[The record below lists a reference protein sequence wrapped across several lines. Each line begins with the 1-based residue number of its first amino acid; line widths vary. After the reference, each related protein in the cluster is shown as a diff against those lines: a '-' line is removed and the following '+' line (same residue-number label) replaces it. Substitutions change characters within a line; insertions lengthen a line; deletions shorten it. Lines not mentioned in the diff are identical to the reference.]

1 MATSTRKVLKPD
13 MPRLGTQTNSAATI
27 QVSSDSSPD
36 NGNGALSGYILDIF
50 KDFKT
55 SRLPFEEIWRE
66 CTFNFLGKYQQETTW
81 KKKEG
86 EGKRSRIFI
95 KLTTLKV
102 NTAHSRIIDASMSGR
117 KNIPFDCEPVQVEE
131 NGINPDDALKMAKQF
146 KKKLQDHFKYIELPE
161 RMNLA
166 VHEMCMLGT
175 AVMKGPIIDAKK
187 VPQVQQRVVAGMP
200 LRDVDPSANPFKIT
214 TKIEM
219 TPIIDHIPLWE
230 YYVDANAKSNR
241 GSIGEIHFQR
251 LLPSQF
257 KRLALAG
264 GYDSAKVKEAA
275 RRVSVNDKD
284 DHRWEMMADNYM
296 GDQGKKDEK
305 VPVLEY
311 WGLVPVQ
318 MLVEAGVELPDD
330 PDLTEEDSIEAL
342 VVLAADGIVIKATL
356 NPLGFRP
363 FYVAPYKKVPH
374 QVYGVGVAELMRDS
388 QKMINSAA
396 RLYVDNKALSGN
408 GILGINID
416 RIDLKRTGPIEL
428 YTGKTIYVKGNFA
441 PRDALDL
448 LTLPDITNGIRE
460 MIELFERF
468 ADEETGIPKY
478 TSGDQGSF
486 LNKTAT
492 GISMLM
498 TASNVN
504 LKSVMQNIDD
514 YFIEPIVEGFYQ
526 WFMEMDGDQSM
537 KLPLKIKASGTDSLM
552 AKELQIENLMKFMQ
566 LTSAPQDAV
575 FTDRPK
581 LIQLIAELL
590 ETENILLPE
599 EKIKEIIETAAKMAD
614 KPKDVREMVRLDA
627 LFQFMFGSEQ
637 AQILSELGVQ
647 PDPKRMGMTPQ
658 IAAGGVI
665 PGGGPPPP
673 ADGMAL
679 PAAA

>member
-1 MATSTRKVLKPD
+1 MAQKRALKPD
-13 MPRLGTQTNSAATI
+13 MPRLGTQTATPDI
-27 QVSSDSSPD
+27 QVSSDVSPD
-36 NGNGALSGYILDIF
+36 SNNGALSGYVLDIF

-55 SRLPFEEIWRE
+55 SRLPFEETWRE

-86 EGKRSRIFI
+86 EGRRSRIFI

-117 KNIPFDCEPVQVEE
+117 KNIPFDCEPVKADEY
-131 NGINPDDALKMAKQF
+131 GINPDDAIKMAKQF
-146 KKKLQDHFKYIELPE
+146 KRKLQDHFKAIELPE

-175 AVMKGPIIDAKK
+175 AVMKGPIIDARK
-187 VPQVQQRVVAGMP
+187 VPQVQQRSVAGIP
-200 LRDVDPSANPFKIT
+200 LRELDAGANPYSISYKTEF
-214 TKIEM
+214 

-241 GSIGEIHFQR
+241 ESIGEIHFQR

-264 GYDSAKVKEAA
+264 GYNSARVKETA
-275 RRVSVNDKD
+275 RRVSVNDHD

-296 GDQGKKDEK
+296 GDKGKKDEK

-311 WGLVPVQ
+311 WGLVPVS
-318 MLVEAGVELPDD
+318 MLREAGVEIPDD
-330 PDLTEEDSIEAL
+330 PDITNEDSIESL
-342 VVLAADGIVIKATL
+342 VVLAADGIVIKATV

-374 QVYGVGVAELMRDS
+374 QIYGVGVAELMRDS

-416 RIDLKRTGPIEL
+416 RIDLKRTGTIEL

-526 WFMEMDGDQSM
+526 WFMEMDPDQSY
-537 KLPLKIKASGTDSLM
+537 KLPLKMKATGTDSLI

-566 LTSAPQDAV
+566 LTAAPQDAV

-590 ETENILLPE
+590 ETESILLPE
-599 EKIKEIIETAAKMAD
+599 EKIKEIVETAAGMANQ
-614 KPKDVREMVRLDA
+614 PKDIREMVRLDA

-637 AQILSELGVQ
+637 AQVLSELGVQ
-647 PDPKRMGMTPQ
+647 PDPQRMGMTPQ
-658 IAAGGVI
+658 IAAGSTGVA
-665 PGGGPPPP
+665 GGSPPLSSDMP
-673 ADGMAL
+673 L

>member
-1 MATSTRKVLKPD
+1 MAIIQSDKP
-13 MPRLGTQTNSAATI
+13 RIGTQAVNPDV
-27 QVSSDSSPD
+27 QVSSDISPET
-36 NGNGALSGYILDIF
+36 GNGALSGYVLDIF
-50 KDFKT
+50 KDFKS
-55 SRLPFEEIWRE
+55 SRLPFEETWRE

-86 EGKRSRIFI
+86 EGRRSRIFI

-102 NTAHSRIIDASMSGR
+102 NTAHSRIIDASMAGR
-117 KNIPFDCEPVQVEE
+117 KNIPFDCEPVKCDEY
-131 NGINPDDALKMAKQF
+131 GIDPDEALKMSKAF

-175 AVMKGPIIDAKK
+175 AVMKGPIIDARK
-187 VPQVQQRVVAGMP
+187 VPQIQQRSIAGIP
-200 LRDVDPSANPFKIT
+200 LREIDSTVNPFKIT
-214 TKIEM
+214 HKVEM
-219 TPIIDHIPLWE
+219 TPVIDHIPLWE

-241 GSIGEIHFQR
+241 ESIGEIHFQR
-251 LLPSQF
+251 LLPAQF

-296 GDQGKKDEK
+296 GDKGKKDEK
-305 VPVLEY
+305 VPILEY
-311 WGLVPVQ
+311 WGLVPVS
-318 MLVEAGVELPDD
+318 MLREVGVEIPDD

-342 VVLAADGIVIKATL
+342 VVLAADGIVIKATV

-374 QVYGVGVAELMRDS
+374 QIYGVGVAELMRDS
-388 QKMINSAA
+388 QKMINSGA
-396 RLYVDNKALSGN
+396 RLYIDNKALSSN
-408 GILGINID
+408 GIVALNVD
-416 RIDLKRTGPIEL
+416 RIDLKRTGTLEF
-428 YTGKTIYVKGNFA
+428 YTGKTYYTKGNFA
-441 PRDALDL
+441 PRDVVDMIQF
-448 LTLPDITNGIRE
+448 PDITSGIRE
-460 MIELFERF
+460 MIEMFERF

-478 TSGDQGSF
+478 TSGDSGSF

-526 WFMEMDGDQSM
+526 WFMEMDNDQAN
-537 KLPLKIKASGTDSLM
+537 KLPLKIRASGTDSLM

-566 LTSAPQDAV
+566 LTAAPQDAV

-599 EKIKEIIETAAKMAD
+599 EKIKEIIDTAAKMSNQ
-614 KPKDVREMVRLDA
+614 PKDVREMVRLDA

-637 AQILSELGVQ
+637 AQILSELGVK
-647 PDPKRMGMTPQ
+647 PDPQRMGMTPQ
-658 IAAGGVI
+658 IAAGGQAA
-665 PGGGPPPP
+665 GGGPPPLSSDMP
-673 ADGMAL
+673 L

>member
-1 MATSTRKVLKPD
+1 MAKRALQPDKP
-13 MPRLGTQTNSAATI
+13 RIGKQTDPLPDI
-27 QVSSDSSPD
+27 QVSSQSGVDL
-36 NGNGALSGYILDIF
+36 GNGALSGYVLDIF

-55 SRLPFEEIWRE
+55 SRFPFEETWRE
-66 CTFNFLGKYQQETTW
+66 CTFNFLGKYQPEITW

-86 EGKRSRIFI
+86 EGQRSRIFI

-117 KNIPFDCEPVQVEE
+117 KNLPFDCEPINTEQY
-131 NGINPDDALKMAKQF
+131 GIDPDEALKMAKQF
-146 KKKLQDHFKYIELPE
+146 KHKLQEHFKSIELPE
-161 RMNLA
+161 CLNMA
-166 VHEMCMLGT
+166 IHEMCMLGT
-175 AVMKGPIIDAKK
+175 AVLKGPIIDAKK
-187 VPQVQQRVVAGMP
+187 VPHVQQRAIAGIP
-200 LRDVDPSANPFKIT
+200 LREIDSSVNPFKIT
-214 TKIEM
+214 YKTEF

-241 GSIGEIHFQR
+241 ESIGEIHFQR
-251 LLPSQF
+251 MLPSEF

-264 GYDSAKVKEAA
+264 GYDNAKVKEAA

-296 GDQGKKDEK
+296 GDKGKKDEK

-311 WGLVPVQ
+311 WGLVPIS
-318 MLVEAGVELPDD
+318 MLREAGVEIPEDE
-330 PDLTEEDSIEAL
+330 DLTEEDSIEAL
-342 VVLAADGIVIKATL
+342 TVLAADGIVIKAAV

-374 QVYGVGVAELMRDS
+374 QIYGVGVSELMRDS
-388 QKMINSAA
+388 QKMINSGA
-396 RLYVDNKALSGN
+396 RLYIDNKALSSN
-408 GILGINID
+408 GIVAMNLD
-416 RIDLKRTGPIEL
+416 RIDLKRTGPLEF
-428 YTGKTIYVKGNFA
+428 YTGKTYYTKGNFA
-441 PRDALDL
+441 PRDAIDMFQF
-448 LTLPDITNGIRE
+448 PDITSGIRE
-460 MIELFERF
+460 MIEMFERF

-504 LKSVMQNIDD
+504 LKTVMQNIDD
-514 YFIEPIVEGFYQ
+514 YFIEPIVEGFYH
-526 WFMEMDGDQSM
+526 WFMEMDDDQSA
-537 KLPLKIKASGTDSLM
+537 KIPLKMKASGTDSLM

-566 LTSAPQDAV
+566 LTAAPQDAV

-599 EKIKEIIETAAKMAD
+599 EKINQIINQAATMASQ
-614 KPKDVREMVRLDA
+614 PKDIREMVRLDS
-627 LFQFMFGSEQ
+627 LFQFMYGTEQ
-637 AQILSELGVQ
+637 AQVLSELGVK
-647 PDPKRMGMTPQ
+647 PDPKRMGMAPQ
-658 IAAGGVI
+658 LAADSGNVS
-665 PGGGPPPP
+665 GGPPPLSSDVP
-673 ADGMAL
+673 L
-679 PAAA
+679 SVAA